1 MLFAHDDDSSVLRS
15 YSTFNKLF
23 LESATFDFSNK
34 ISSFVS
40 SAFDALFAELM
51 VGKNLMASS
60 FINASATATA
70 KPATAP
76 APQTQKKENATFV
89 QKTPRFA
96 LELDGLHCFETI
108 VRS

>member
-1 MLFAHDDDSSVLRS
+1 MYCLSSLI
-15 YSTFNKLF
+15 STMNSMF
-23 LESATFDFSNK
+23 
-34 ISSFVS
+34 

-60 FINASATATA
+60 FNATATT
-70 KPATAP
+70 KPAS
-76 APQTQKKENATFV
+76 PQTQTQVQKNEKTTNKRTGLM

>member
-1 MLFAHDDDSSVLRS
+1 MNSMF
-15 YSTFNKLF
+15 
-23 LESATFDFSNK
+23 
-34 ISSFVS
+34 

-51 VGKNLMASS
+51 GKNLMASS

-70 KPATAP
+70 KPAAAP
-76 APQTQKKENATFV
+76 APQTQTQKKENATFV